1 MDEPTE
7 GLDSFQIAR
16 IFYDFLNDQIRNN
29 KTVVVL
35 SHDPAIIKG
44 ADKLIDLDKFQN
56 SLIRA

>member
-7 GLDSFQIAR
+7 GLDGVGAR
-16 IFYDFLNDQIRNN
+16 IFYDFLNDQIKNN

-44 ADKLIDLDKFQN
+44 ADKVIDLDKIQ
-56 SLIRA
+56 SS